1 MVPLEEIEQNEFNLY
16 ISRYVD
22 VTEEE
27 ELPDVREA
35 LRALREAEQRRNEAE
50 AKMNAMLKEMGFEI

>member
-1 MVPLEEIEQNEFNLY
+1 MVSLKGIEENDFNLN

-27 ELPDVREA
+27 EIPDVREA
-35 LRALREAEQRRNEAE
+35 LKALREAEERCNTAE
-50 AKMNAMLKEMGFEI
+50 ARMNVLLKEMGFDA